1 MEFDQGFDLEK
12 EFKKCKTIDELTGKN
27 GLFKKL
33 LKQMIEG
40 ALEEEMK
47 DHLGYAK
54 SSPEGHLSGN
64 SRNGHNSKTVKSI
77 SGELE
82 LQVPRDR
89 ASSFEPQL
97 VKKRQVDIREFDDKI
112 ISMYAKGMTTRDIQ
126 DHVEDIYGVNMSASG
141 ISNIVQKV
149 HQIALEWQNRELAKV
164 YAVVYFDAIHYKV
177 RDNGKVVSKAAYVA
191 LGIDLEGKKDI
202 LGIWIGEAEG
212 AKFWLRVISELKN
225 RNVKD
230 ILIACVDG
238 LKGLPE
244 AIGSVYPKTDVQLC
258 VVHMIRNSVRYI
270 PHKHSKEF
278 LTDLKSVYTAI
289 TEEQG
294 RAHLAEIEKIW
305 GEKYPLSLQSW
316 TKNWDRVSTLFC
328 YPEAI
333 RKMIYTTNCVES
345 LNRQFRK
352 VTKNRS
358 IFPNDE
364 ALHRMLFLAA
374 RDISKKWTMPRWN
387 WKEII
392 SHLSVHYEERVTE
405 NLGM

>member
-1 MEFDQGFDLEK
+1 MKFDLEK
-12 EFKKCKTIDELTGKN
+12 EFKKCKAIDDLTGKN

-40 ALEEEMK
+40 ALEEEMEE
-47 DHLGYAK
+47 HLGYAK
-54 SSPEGHLSGN
+54 HSPRGRLSGN
-64 SRNGHNSKTVKSI
+64 NRNGSNSKTVKSS

-82 LQVPRDR
+82 LDVPRDR
-89 ASSFEPQL
+89 AGSFEPQL
-97 VKKRQVDIREFDDKI
+97 VKKRQVDISEFDDKI

-126 DHVEDIYGVNMSASG
+126 EHIEDIYGVNMSASG

-149 HQIALEWQNRELAKV
+149 HQIALEWQNRELSKV

-177 RDNGKVVSKAAYVA
+177 RDGGKVVSKAAYVA
-191 LGIDLEGKKDI
+191 LGLNLEGKKDI
-202 LGIWIGEAEG
+202 LGIWVGEAEG
-212 AKFWLRVISELKN
+212 AKFWLRVISEIKN
-225 RNVKD
+225 RKVED

-244 AIGSVYPKTDVQLC
+244 AIESVYPKTDVQLC
-258 VVHMIRNSVRYI
+258 VVHMIRNSVKYI

-278 LTDLKSVYTAI
+278 LSDLKSVYTAI
-289 TEEQG
+289 TEEDG
-294 RAHLAEIEKIW
+294 RLKLDEVEKKW
-305 GEKYPLSLQSW
+305 GEKYPLSVTSW
-316 TKNWDRVSTLFC
+316 IKNWSRVSTLYC

-333 RKMIYTTNCVES
+333 RKMIYTTNAVES

-352 VTKNRS
+352 VTKNRA
-358 IFPNDE
+358 IFPSDE
-364 ALHRMLFLAA
+364 SLHRMLFLAA

-405 NLGM
+405 NLEM